1 MNIDE
6 LIVYLEKS
14 RHHWILR
21 VERYKEIS
29 SDLSEYFKGRID
41 EIENTLR
48 VLNVDF
54 EEKELGE

>member
-29 SDLSEYFKGRID
+29 SDLSEYFKGRVD